1 MKNWT
6 WVCVFMC
13 VWVRRVKCIICFLK
27 ASKTRWGLTWSAK
40 TWTCPLTWRS
50 SSRARSCCP
59 PTSKPGSSLWPSSRS
74 VRDNEDEVFLKSDPS
89 EVYNHVEST
98 VLKLYLCYTIC
109 ILRCALGALMLRC
122 IWCHRASVQFTFTAR
137 QDVTCEDSIFFFF
150 PLYVLVSHHFLFP
163 DRQNVRSFRTV
174 DSLLCCTSVLM
185 WICLSRRGRRKTSET
200 CSGTKCRKTLGT
212 HNHADKNPFIKN
224 NVSFPSLYCI
234 TVGSY

>member
-122 IWCHRASVQFTFTAR
+122 IWCHRVCSSHLQLVR
-137 QDVTCEDSIFFFF
+137 MWPVKIPFFFLSIIRSCFASLPFSWSSKCTEF
-150 PLYVLVSHHFLFP
+150 PYSW
-163 DRQNVRSFRTV
+163 QS
-174 DSLLCCTSVLM
+174 SLLHFSSNVNLSVPK
-185 WICLSRRGRRKTSET
+185 RQK
-200 CSGTKCRKTLGT
+200 
-212 HNHADKNPFIKN
+212 KNVWNLLRYKM
-224 NVSFPSLYCI
+224 
-234 TVGSY
+234 